1 MVDVKFPDVGEGVTE
16 GTIVKWLVK
25 EGEEIKADQAVA
37 EIETDKAIVEIP
49 SSEAGKILKLVGKE
63 GDVIKV
69 GSTLASLALPG
80 EAEKK
85 PETRAPE
92 EPIKAKP
99 TEAKPTKEPTEAKPT
114 EVKPQEKP
122 EQMPGRALAVPS
134 TRRLAR
140 ELGVDISKV
149 KGTGPGGRITDEDV
163 RKVTE
168 APQAPETRKPEPE
181 VAPVEIA
188 PEIKALEERIPIKGI
203 RKTIGER
210 MVLSLFTAPH
220 VVSMDEADVTE
231 LVKLREKEK
240 KMAEEKGIKLTYL
253 AFIVK
258 AVTVALKQHPY
269 LNASLD
275 QKKNEIVL
283 KRYYNIGIAVDTPEG
298 LMVPVIK
305 DADRKSIMELARVSE
320 KLADEARTR
329 KIKLPDLKGNT
340 FTITNIGSIGGIFST
355 PIINPPD
362 VAILGIHR
370 IRDMAVVIDGEI
382 KIRKILPLVLSFDHR
397 VLDGAQAARFMN
409 TLIEHLK
416 DPDLLLLDG
425 V

>member
-1 MVDVKFPDVGEGVTE
+1 
-16 GTIVKWLVK
+16 
-25 EGEEIKADQAVA
+25 
-37 EIETDKAIVEIP
+37 
-49 SSEAGKILKLVGKE
+49 
-63 GDVIKV
+63 
-69 GSTLASLALPG
+69 
-80 EAEKK
+80 
-85 PETRAPE
+85 
-92 EPIKAKP
+92 
-99 TEAKPTKEPTEAKPT
+99 
-114 EVKPQEKP
+114 
-122 EQMPGRALAVPS
+122 
-134 TRRLAR
+134 
-140 ELGVDISKV
+140 
-149 KGTGPGGRITDEDV
+149 
-163 RKVTE
+163 
-168 APQAPETRKPEPE
+168 
-181 VAPVEIA
+181 
-188 PEIKALEERIPIKGI
+188 
-203 RKTIGER
+203 

-305 DADRKSIMELARVSE
+305 DADRKSIMELAQVSE

-382 KIRKILPLVLSFDHR
+382 KIRKILPIVLSFDHR